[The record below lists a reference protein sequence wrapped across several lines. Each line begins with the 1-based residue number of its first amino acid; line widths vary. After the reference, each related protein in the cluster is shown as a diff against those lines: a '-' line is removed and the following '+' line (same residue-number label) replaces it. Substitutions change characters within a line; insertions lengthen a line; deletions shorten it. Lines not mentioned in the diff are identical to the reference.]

1 MKTKCKFL
9 IKQSLN
15 KKINT
20 KSFKIVN
27 VLLCLLLIGLSNM
40 DRIVAFFGG
49 DFANEVTIVV
59 KDDVGVAQS
68 FKTLFEENVKLL
80 QDSKSFKIEEADET
94 LDKEIEEM
102 NLEENREKRIVLHIE
117 NDDANYLKVN
127 IISYDENSTVTN
139 QMIIS
144 TLNTIKYNMA
154 AVANGITPEILD
166 SLSTPI
172 ETKITLTNEEAQ
184 NQNGK
189 DVISAIVTLV
199 IIMPCFF
206 LIVYLVQMIGAEV
219 NDEKTS
225 RGMEIIISNVSPK
238 VHFLSKIIAGTSF
251 VLIQSVLIFLY
262 GVIAI
267 LIRQALGGNDAIMSL
282 DAVSKAGSLLETV
295 KSSGVIETL
304 LQGLPW
310 IILLLVVSFLAYAIL
325 AGVLASVTT
334 SNEDFQQ
341 LQTPLMLA
349 IMAGYYLAI
358 IAVGFEGA
366 VFIKVASYIPMLSFM
381 LSPVLF
387 MLGQIT
393 IWELAISTLIMIVF
407 TGIIFKYGLRIYKVG
422 ILNYSSSNLWKKMFE
437 SIKQK

>member
-27 VLLCLLLIGLSNM
+27 VLLCILLIGLSNM

-59 KDDVGVAQS
+59 KDEVGVAQS
-68 FKTLFEENVKLL
+68 FKTLFEENAKLL

-238 VHFLSKIIAGTSF
+238 VHFLSKIIAGTFF

>member
-1 MKTKCKFL
+1 MKNKCKFL

-27 VLLCLLLIGLSNM
+27 VLLCILLIGLSNM

-49 DFANEVTIVV
+49 DFANEVTIKV
-59 KDDVGVAQS
+59 KDEVGIEES

-80 QDSKSFKIEEADET
+80 QDSKSFKIETAQNSLE
-94 LDKEIEEM
+94 KEIEEM
-102 NLEENREKRIVLHIE
+102 NLEENRDKRIVLHIE
-117 NDDANYLKVN
+117 PDETNYLKAN
-127 IISYDENSTVTN
+127 IISYDENSTITN

-154 AVANGITPEILD
+154 AASNGLTQEILE

-172 ETKITLTNEEAQ
+172 QTSITLTNEDAQ

-238 VHFLSKIIAGTSF
+238 VHFLSKIIAGTAF
-251 VLIQSVLIFLY
+251 VLIQSLLILVY

-282 DAVSKAGSLLETV
+282 DAVSKAGNILETV
-295 KSSGVIETL
+295 KSSGVIEVL

-310 IILLLVVSFLAYAIL
+310 ILLLLVVSFLAYAIL

-341 LQTPLMLA
+341 LQTPLMLT

-366 VFIKVASYIPMLSFM
+366 LFIKIASYMPMLSFM

-387 MLGQIT
+387 MLGQIS

-407 TGIIFKYGLRIYKVG
+407 TAVIFKYGLRIYKVG
-422 ILNYSSSNLWKKMFE
+422 ILNYSSSKLWTKMFE

>member
-1 MKTKCKFL
+1 MKNKLKFL
-9 IKQSLN
+9 IKQSLS

-27 VLLCLLLIGLSNM
+27 VLLCILLIALSNM

-49 DFANEVTIVV
+49 DFKNEITIKV
-59 KDDVGVAQS
+59 KDEVGIEKE
-68 FKTLFEENVKLL
+68 FETLFQENIKLL
-80 QDSKSFKIEEADET
+80 QDAKIFKVQTTKED

-102 NLEENREKRIVLHIE
+102 NKEENREKTIILHIKPDE
-117 NDDANYLKVN
+117 ENYLKAN

-144 TLNTIKYNMA
+144 TLNTLKYNIA
-154 AVANGITPEILD
+154 ASSYGITEEMLEKMSKPI
-166 SLSTPI
+166 ST
-172 ETKITLTNEEAQ
+172 EITLTNEDAQ
-184 NQNGK
+184 SQNGK
-189 DVISAIVTLV
+189 DLISAIVTLV
-199 IIMPCFF
+199 VIMPCFF

-225 RGMEIIISNVSPK
+225 RGMEIIISNVSPQT
-238 VHFLSKIIAGTSF
+238 HFMSKIIAGTSF
-251 VLIQSVLIFLY
+251 VLIQSVLILIY
-262 GVIAI
+262 GIIA
-267 LIRQALGGNDAIMSL
+267 LGVRHALGGNAAIMSL
-282 DAVSKAGSLLETV
+282 DSVSKAGNILETV
-295 KSSGVIETL
+295 KTSGVIETL

-310 IILLLVVSFLAYAIL
+310 MLLLMIVSFLAYAIL

-341 LQTPLMLA
+341 LQTPLMLI

-366 VFIKVASYIPMLSFM
+366 VFIKIASYIPMLSFM

-387 MLGQIT
+387 MLGQIS
-393 IWELAISTLIMIVF
+393 IWELAISSLIMILF
-407 TGIIFKYGLRIYKVG
+407 TFIIFKYGLRIYKVG
-422 ILNYSSSNLWKKMFE
+422 ILNYSSSKLWTKMFE
-437 SIKQK
+437 SLKQK

>member
-1 MKTKCKFL
+1 MKNKCKFL

-27 VLLCLLLIGLSNM
+27 VLLCILLIGLSNM

-49 DFANEVTIVV
+49 DFANEVTIKV
-59 KDDVGVAQS
+59 KDEVGIEES
-68 FKTLFEENVKLL
+68 FKTLFEENIKLL
-80 QDSKSFKIEEADET
+80 QDSKSFKIETAQNSLE
-94 LDKEIEEM
+94 KEIEEM
-102 NLEENREKRIVLHIE
+102 NLEENRDKRIVLHIE
-117 NDDANYLKVN
+117 PDETNYIKAN
-127 IISYDENSTVTN
+127 IISYDENSTITN

-154 AVANGITPEILD
+154 AASNGLTKEILE

-172 ETKITLTNEEAQ
+172 ETSITLTNEDAQ

-189 DVISAIVTLV
+189 DIISAIVTLV

-238 VHFLSKIIAGTSF
+238 VHFLSKIIAGTAF
-251 VLIQSVLIFLY
+251 VLIQSILILVY
-262 GVIAI
+262 GGIAI

-282 DAVSKAGSLLETV
+282 DAVSKAGNILETV
-295 KSSGVIETL
+295 KSSGVIEIL

-310 IILLLVVSFLAYAIL
+310 ILLLLVVSFLAYAIL

-341 LQTPLMLA
+341 LQTPLMLT

-366 VFIKVASYIPMLSFM
+366 LFIKIASYLPMLSFM

-387 MLGQIT
+387 MLGQIS

-407 TGIIFKYGLRIYKVG
+407 TAIIFKYGLRIYKVG
-422 ILNYSSSNLWKKMFE
+422 ILNYSSSKLWTKMFE

>member
-1 MKTKCKFL
+1 MKNKCKFL

-27 VLLCLLLIGLSNM
+27 VLLCILLIGLSNM

-49 DFANEVTIVV
+49 DFANEVTIKV
-59 KDDVGVAQS
+59 KDEVGIEES

-80 QDSKSFKIEEADET
+80 QDSKSFKIETAQNSLE
-94 LDKEIEEM
+94 KEIEEM
-102 NLEENREKRIVLHIE
+102 NLEENRDKRIVLHIE
-117 NDDANYLKVN
+117 PDETNYLKAN
-127 IISYDENSTVTN
+127 IISYDENSTITN

-154 AVANGITPEILD
+154 AASNGLTQEILE

-172 ETKITLTNEEAQ
+172 QTSITLTNEDAQ

-238 VHFLSKIIAGTSF
+238 VHFLSKIIAGTAF
-251 VLIQSVLIFLY
+251 VLIQSLLILVY

-282 DAVSKAGSLLETV
+282 DAVSKAGNILETV
-295 KSSGVIETL
+295 KSSGVIEVL

-310 IILLLVVSFLAYAIL
+310 ILLLLVVSFLAYAIL

-341 LQTPLMLA
+341 LQTPLMLT

-366 VFIKVASYIPMLSFM
+366 LFIKIASYMPMLSFM

-387 MLGQIT
+387 MLGQIS
-393 IWELAISTLIMIVF
+393 IWELAISTLIMIAF
-407 TGIIFKYGLRIYKVG
+407 TAVIFKYGLRIYKVG
-422 ILNYSSSNLWKKMFE
+422 ILNYSSSKLWTKMFE